1 MQTHTN
7 STYPKGDRESGVRD
21 DWPSANMLV
30 LSFCMLYIIRV
41 LSYEDFITDDTQ
53 DYLSFPEYALGS
65 ICLKWLKPV
74 LNG

>member
-41 LSYEDFITDDTQ
+41 LSYEDFSSLMI
-53 DYLSFPEYALGS
+53 LKI
-65 ICLKWLKPV
+65 ICLFLSMPLETFV
-74 LNG
+74 